1 MHSRNLILAY
11 LSARELADK
20 TNTPINT
27 IRSALKRGC
36 LKGIKTS
43 DGTWLID
50 EKDADEYFKA
60 PTSPEWISFQ
70 NLSVFF
76 CIPIDKLFHLRD
88 QCDFE
93 TKNFKGEIF
102 VRTNEIYPNLV
113 ATGFIRQYEGDIYY
127 RKTACFSGSF
137 KVQNKKG
144 IHLRPAVYICSIAK
158 TYYPQTRLELVYDKT
173 AWNFQP
179 TGILND
185 LILLRVPNCGTVKI
199 NTWGILKESLTKD
212 LILASKNRFY
222 L

>member
-1 MHSRNLILAY
+1 MAYFSIKELSNLYKKPESTFRKALQRNKL
-11 LSARELADK
+11 
-20 TNTPINT
+20 N
-27 IRSALKRGC
+27 GV
-36 LKGIKTS
+36 KTS
-43 DGTWLID
+43 EGMWLI
-50 EKDADEYFKA
+50 EKKDADEYFNA

-70 NLSVFF
+70 NLSAFF
-76 CIPIDKLFHLRD
+76 CIPVDKLFHLRD

-113 ATGFIRQYEGDIYY
+113 ATGFIRHYEGDIYY

-144 IHLRPAVYICSIAK
+144 IHLRPAVCICSIAK
-158 TYYPQTRLELVYDKT
+158 TYYPQTRLELVHDKT